1 MSTLDGST
9 FASFGLI
16 EVIEP
21 DIPILPE
28 TRDRTIEIPKR
39 DGAYDFGAD
48 MGPRR
53 FSIPLVWKDETSK
66 ANLQS
71 KIRTFASFL
80 TDTSGKP
87 RNIILRFDDEIEK
100 YYTVRYAGSLPI
112 QRLLKYGFFDLPMIA
127 FDPSA
132 YALLSA
138 YDETYLYDTGLEY
151 DTGLIYPNSRTVH
164 DWAFL
169 SPNQMLYMGERE
181 WSGFVWNYPRHMSS
195 QYNYGK
201 STPLII
207 EISGDVTNPKITNNN
222 NDQYIQITTTLSN
235 QVLIIDGEKMTVT
248 IDGVN
253 ALKYMTGDFIDLEP
267 NGNGFFFDGT
277 SPYAHVTYNWKN
289 KFL

>member
-16 EVIEP
+16 EIIEP

-80 TDTSGKP
+80 VDTSGKP
-87 RNIILRFDDEIEK
+87 RNIVLRFDDEIEK
-100 YYTVRYAGSLPI
+100 YYTVRYAGNLPI
-112 QRLLKYGFFDLPMIA
+112 QRLLKYGFFDLPMVA

-132 YALLSA
+132 YALLDA
-138 YDETYLYDTGLEY
+138 YDENNLYDTGLQY
-151 DTGLIYPNSRTVH
+151 DTELIYDNPASFS
-164 DWAFL
+164 W
-169 SPNQMLYMGERE
+169 LYASHISGIYN
-181 WSGFVWNYPRHMSS
+181 WSKMT
-195 QYNYGK
+195 
-201 STPLII
+201 TPLNLTIT
-207 EISGDVTNPKITNNN
+207 GAVTNPTITNA
-222 NDQYIQITTTLSN
+222 DTSESMTLTVTMTAG
-235 QVLIIDGEKMTVT
+235 QVLIIRGKPHYTITLDGANSLNLLTS
-248 IDGVN
+248 
-253 ALKYMTGDFIDLEP
+253 GDFINLQQGSNGLAFSGTVP
-267 NGNGFFFDGT
+267 N
-277 SPYAHVTYNWKN
+277 AIVAYNWLH
-289 KFL
+289 KFI